1 MRVSLGLLL
10 CGVVNDVGWL
20 LSLNCGVDLSKLLRL
35 GLERSSDVKVLGWQ
49 VCICAYTWEVLVT
62 QWLVLVDGG
71 GVVGKWLVLDTYWLV
86 LADGGG
92 VIGKW
97 LILGDGVGGE
107 SLVLVT
113 KSLGLS
119 SAKSLVLGDGVIG
132 ESLVLVIL
140 WLVLS
145 GGITK
150 SLVLVI
156 QRLVLSGGGVIGEPL
171 VLVILWLVLSGGIS
185 KSLVLVIQ
193 RLVLSVGVC
202 GWLVSLGWLLLL
214 LGIGLV
220 VVGWDRV
227 LLGEGLWLRLLVL
240 GLLLEGCGV
249 VEMLGV

>member
-49 VCICAYTWEVLVT
+49 VCIGADTWEVLVT

-156 QRLVLSGGGVIGEPL
+156 QRLVLS
-171 VLVILWLVLSGGIS
+171 
-185 KSLVLVIQ
+185 
-193 RLVLSVGVC
+193 VGVC

-249 VEMLGV
+249 VEIVGV